1 MNCNYTSRLFVAGL
15 LAGGWSLAAAEPDL
29 SKLPRPADKA
39 GITYAKDIRP
49 LFEASCF
56 NCHGEQRHRAGL
68 RLDNL
73 EAALQG
79 SDEGK
84 VIVPGKSQ
92 ESLLVVA
99 VAQIDDETAMPPR
112 RGRGGPGGRGG
123 FGGRGGARGG
133 DEAGGPGGFGG
144 RGQGGLGGP
153 GGFAGFGPASMVA
166 PQMFAQADANKD
178 QKLTKAEFAALAEAW
193 FDKLDSAK
201 AGKLN
206 ESQFTGGLD
215 GVLGPVQ
222 TPFAR
227 GRGPGG
233 QRGGGEGF
241 GPAGLVG
248 PGLFAAAD
256 IDKDGSLTRVELKGT
271 FEKWIGEWDSEKT
284 DSLNEEKFRDGLN
297 AALPRP
303 NFGGFA
309 GPGGAGGR
317 GGFGG
322 GFGGRGGPG
331 GFGGSGALALPMFLE
346 ADKDKDKDKKLTQPE
361 FAALAD
367 VWFDNFD
374 SAKTGHLNQDEF
386 AQGIEAFLRQSQSD
400 GDGPRPG
407 GPPDANPGAGVSPG
421 QLLGGRLFATVDTD
435 RDGSL
440 TQSELKGAF
449 EKWFTDWDSE
459 KGGSLDNQQFAEKLN
474 AALAGPGLGG
484 LGGRGGARG
493 RGGPGG
499 FGGFGGGGGF
509 NAGFGRGL
517 LAQQML
523 AQADKDDDRKLSKAE
538 FAALSDDWFDK
549 LDPGKAG
556 KVSADQFN
564 QRFGDVVG
572 LPQGTGRSGGRGNQG
587 QRGGAQGP
595 NAAPGPGPAGI
606 IGQGLF
612 AAADTDKDGSMT
624 RHELKGTFEKWFVE
638 WDSEKSGS
646 LNEEK
651 LSSGL
656 RAALPQ
662 QGFGGPGGGRGPGGG
677 GGGFGGFGGG
687 NAGPPA
693 TPLTSEQ
700 VSLIR
705 AWIDQGAK

>member
-1 MNCNYTSRLFVAGL
+1 MNSTFTLFVAGL

-29 SKLPRPADKA
+29 SKLPPPADKA
-39 GITYAKDIRP
+39 GVTYAKDIRP

-56 NCHGEQRHRAGL
+56 NCHGEQRQRAGL

-112 RGRGGPGGRGG
+112 RGRGGPGGPGGRGG
-123 FGGRGGARGG
+123 LAGRGGARGG
-133 DEAGGPGGFGG
+133 DEAGGPGDFGG
-144 RGQGGLGGP
+144 RGQGGRGGP

-206 ESQFTGGLD
+206 ENQFTGGLE
-215 GVLGPVQ
+215 GLLGPVPG
-222 TPFAR
+222 PFGR
-227 GRGPGG
+227 GRSPGG

-256 IDKDGSLTRVELKGT
+256 ADKDGSLTRVEFKGT

-309 GPGGAGGR
+309 GADGRGGPGGPGGR

-331 GFGGSGALALPMFLE
+331 GFGGAGILARPMFSE
-346 ADKDKDKDKKLTQPE
+346 ADKDSDKKLTPAE

-374 SAKTGHLNQDEF
+374 SAKTDKLNQADF
-386 AQGIEAFLRQSQSD
+386 AQGIEVFLQQSQSA
-400 GDGPRPG
+400 GPGPG
-407 GPPDANPGAGVSPG
+407 AGAPPDGNPGAGVSPSRMVG
-421 QLLGGRLFATVDTD
+421 VRLFAAVDAD
-435 RDGSL
+435 RDGLL
-440 TQSELKGAF
+440 T
-449 EKWFTDWDSE
+449 
-459 KGGSLDNQQFAEKLN
+459 
-474 AALAGPGLGG
+474 
-484 LGGRGGARG
+484 
-493 RGGPGG
+493 
-499 FGGFGGGGGF
+499 
-509 NAGFGRGL
+509 
-517 LAQQML
+517 
-523 AQADKDDDRKLSKAE
+523 
-538 FAALSDDWFDK
+538 
-549 LDPGKAG
+549 
-556 KVSADQFN
+556 
-564 QRFGDVVG
+564 
-572 LPQGTGRSGGRGNQG
+572 RS
-587 QRGGAQGP
+587 
-595 NAAPGPGPAGI
+595 
-606 IGQGLF
+606 
-612 AAADTDKDGSMT
+612 
-624 RHELKGTFEKWFVE
+624 ELKGTFQKWFTE
-638 WDSEKSGS
+638 WDAEKAGHSPMKSS
-646 LNEEK
+646 LKN
-651 LSSGL
+651 
-656 RAALPQ
+656 
-662 QGFGGPGGGRGPGGG
+662 
-677 GGGFGGFGGG
+677 
-687 NAGPPA
+687 
-693 TPLTSEQ
+693 
-700 VSLIR
+700 
-705 AWIDQGAK
+705 